1 VETLRQNLH
10 PFQAE
15 ENARNAA
22 IDKAFSMTGSQND
35 PLEGVKILS
44 KNASSVEIWI
54 VGKTAHIVGSRQAI
68 DAGSIGKVRT

>member
-35 PLEGVKILS
+35 PLEGVKIPLKRASLQVMESTRSRVSTAAASTPRRMQVCLS
-44 KNASSVEIWI
+44 L
-54 VGKTAHIVGSRQAI
+54 AH
-68 DAGSIGKVRT
+68 

>member
-35 PLEGVKILS
+35 PLEGVKIL
-44 KNASSVEIWI
+44 KSS
-54 VGKTAHIVGSRQAI
+54 SRP
-68 DAGSIGKVRT
+68 

>member
-35 PLEGVKILS
+35 PLEGVKILN
-44 KNASSVEIWI
+44 KFATDMYYVYRRNPSVQ
-54 VGKTAHIVGSRQAI
+54 GFFANPKMYR
-68 DAGSIGKVRT
+68 VRDPPS

>member
-35 PLEGVKILS
+35 PLEGVKIPLFWLS
-44 KNASSVEIWI
+44 GN
-54 VGKTAHIVGSRQAI
+54 HLFPN
-68 DAGSIGKVRT
+68 